1 MATRMPATPGMLASQ
16 NAAAGATAETQA
28 ADGSAAPQ
36 EAAAP
41 QSGFKKLLG
50 MAKGDA
56 PVEGAGQ
63 ATLGAEA
70 LNPPN
75 TKKIIMGS
83 MLRGAIAGG
92 SLLFSANK
100 FMPGMLGKII
110 GFIPLIPKVTFPMG
124 TLAALG
130 IGAAIGAAF
139 GLFTGMRKAKAEVA
153 KYAESQAAAGGIDP
167 ATGQPTGP
175 VVMGP
180 DGKPLLGPDGKPLAV
195 DPATGT
201 VTDPATGKPI
211 MGPDGKPIQIDP
223 ATGTPIDPT
232 TGKPMTGA
240 PPGQPGAAAPAPAPK
255 SKKKSKKN
263 PVMGDDFKSGS
274 AKSSKKAGKTD
285 CGCDNCGPTA
295 VAGASKAPA
304 SAKAARSGKTIDIQ
318 RGDTLGA
325 LARRHNTTVAAF
337 MKANP
342 KITNANLIYAGDTL
356 HVPKAA

>member
-1 MATRMPATPGMLASQ
+1 MLASQ
-16 NAAAGATAETQA
+16 NAAAGATAESQA
-28 ADGSAAPQ
+28 AAGSVASQ

-139 GLFTGMRKAKAEVA
+139 GLFTGMKKAKAEVA

-201 VTDPATGKPI
+201 VTDPSTGKPI

-232 TGKPMTGA
+232 TGKPMTAA
-240 PPGQPGAAAPAPAPK
+240 PPGQPGAAAPAPAPTK

-274 AKSSKKAGKTD
+274 AKSSKKAGKAD
-285 CGCDNCGPTA
+285 RGHDHDHHHDSKA

-304 SAKAARSGKTIDIQ
+304 SAKAARSGKTIGIK

-337 MKANP
+337 MKVNP
-342 KITNANLIYAGDTL
+342 KITNANLIYAGGTL